1 MLLRLTACT
10 YFSYYRSRVQESE
23 GIVQD
28 ALGRLTCL
36 EVLLCTTNLTP
47 CIFCVVLA
55 VVVIGLQPPSS
66 LAHRVQLSSEKNEY
80 GNTTACSTTSTT

>member
-36 EVLLCTTNLTP
+36 EVLLCATNLTP

-55 VVVIGLQPPSS
+55 VVVMQAPRT
-66 LAHRVQLSSEKNEY
+66 H
-80 GNTTACSTTSTT
+80 